1 MPTTRS
7 MANGAVTGIDRIGDI
22 AGKVW
27 HALNSK
33 GSITLTQLSKEVD
46 APRDLVMQAVGW
58 LAREGKLS
66 VEEKGRTRKV
76 TLT

>member
-1 MPTTRS
+1 MS
-7 MANGAVTGIDRIGDI
+7 NGAVTGIERIGDT

-27 HALNSK
+27 HELNSN

-58 LAREGKLS
+58 LAREGKLT
-66 VEEKGRTRKV
+66 VVEKGRSRKV
-76 TLT
+76 SLT